1 MTKYCVAL
9 IGLLLLAGC
18 SDSSVKQ
25 SEDKYVLSD
34 NTDST
39 ATRTSEKIEVTR
51 TSTIEEDM
59 GVIID

>member
-39 ATRTSEKIEVTR
+39 VTRTSEKIEVTR